1 VQPGDPQRIGPYR
14 LVRELGSGGM
24 GRVFLARSS
33 GGRPVAVKV
42 IRPDLAADP
51 EFRARFRH
59 EVAAAR
65 LVNGLY
71 TALVVDADTEG
82 QVPWLAT
89 AYVAGPSLADQV
101 RLAGPLPAGAVSAL
115 AAGLAEGL
123 GAIHAAG
130 LVHRD
135 LKPSNVLLA
144 EDGPRVIDFG
154 ISRAVEAS
162 ALVVGSPGFM
172 SPEQATGAA
181 VGPPS
186 DVFSLGAVLTFA
198 STGHGPFGTGS
209 APALGYRVVHA
220 PADLADVPAEIKS
233 LVERCLAKDPGD
245 RPAIGDLLAELGDFD
260 VSEDWLSPALPSQSA
275 PHAPAGPIE
284 FPAAP
289 PAPAAQAP
297 TVEAQPHPAPEPT
310 ESRITP
316 VPPVPAAIAPRQR
329 PPART
334 RFRFRDFARTPL
346 GAVILSVPLA
356 VIIAVG
362 VLVAFPGHASPI
374 ATLTDPGGSANP
386 DFSDLSSLAI
396 AGDGTMLAAGSGNRS
411 TYLWNLKTRK
421 ITATLTGPNAADV
434 NAVAFSPNGATLAV
448 GDANGTTT
456 LWDTA
461 TGTLTRTLTGPATG
475 FQVQSVAFSPDGTM
489 VAAAGTGDTCLWN
502 TATGALIAT
511 LSTGEA
517 LSFSP
522 DGTMLAILG
531 AHNTVGLW
539 NVATHKITATLTDT
553 DAFNLE
559 SVAFSPNG
567 TTLAAGDQSGDVYLW
582 NVATRQVT
590 ATLTVP
596 GDYSVDALAFSP
608 GGATLAIA
616 DNTGSNYLWN
626 VATRKVIATFNPGN
640 KIPAGGMAF
649 DPDGTTLATS
659 GGNDDIYLWKLP
671 PHTS

>member
-1 VQPGDPQRIGPYR
+1 VQPGDPERIGPYR

-71 TALVVDADTEG
+71 TALVVDADTESH
-82 QVPWLAT
+82 VPWLAT

-162 ALVVGSPGFM
+162 ALTSTGLVVGSPGFM
-172 SPEQATGAA
+172 SPEQAIGAA

-186 DVFSLGAVLTFA
+186 DVFSLGALLTFA

-245 RPAIGDLLAELGDFD
+245 RPAIGELLAELGDFD

-275 PHAPAGPIE
+275 P
-284 FPAAP
+284 
-289 PAPAAQAP
+289 
-297 TVEAQPHPAPEPT
+297 PEPT
-310 ESRITP
+310 ESLITP
-316 VPPVPAAIAPRQR
+316 VPPVPAASAPRQR

-334 RFRFRDFARTPL
+334 RSRFRDFARTPL

-356 VIIAVG
+356 AIVAVG
-362 VLVAFPGHASPI
+362 VLAAFPGHASPI

-386 DFSDLSSLAI
+386 GYSNVSSLAI
-396 AGDGTMLAAGSGNRS
+396 ARDGTTLAAGSGNRS
-411 TYLWNLKTRK
+411 TYLWNLKTRE
-421 ITATLTGPNAADV
+421 ITATLTAPNAFNV
-434 NAVAFSPNGATLAV
+434 NAVAFSPDGTTLAV

-461 TGTLTRTLTGPATG
+461 TGTLTRTLTNPGPG
-475 FQVQSVAFSPDGTM
+475 YGVQSVAFSPDGTM
-489 VAAAGTGDTCLWN
+489 VAAVGTGHTYLWN
-502 TATGALIAT
+502 AASGSLIAT
-511 LSTGEA
+511 LSTGVSGA
-517 LSFSP
+517 AFSP
-522 DGTMLAILG
+522 DGTQLAVISG
-531 AHNTVGLW
+531 DNSICLW

-553 DAFNLE
+553 SALNLLAL
-559 SVAFSPNG
+559 AFSSNG
-567 TTLAAGDQSGDVYLW
+567 TLAAGDQDGSVYLW
-582 NVATRQVT
+582 NAATHKLT
-590 ATLTVP
+590 ATVNSGAIT
-596 GDYSVDALAFSP
+596 VDALSFSP
-608 GGATLAIA
+608 SGATLAIA
-616 DNTGSNYLWN
+616 SNTGTNYLWN
-626 VATRKVIATFNPGN
+626 VAARKVTESYNPGN
-640 KIPAGGMAF
+640 KIAAGSLAF
-649 DPDGTTLATS
+649 DGTTLVTS
-659 GGNDDIYLWKLP
+659 GGNDNIYLWKLP
-671 PHTS
+671 AHAS